1 MDMTIDV
8 NAVNFVEHA
17 ELLDVVLTK
26 MQPGH
31 ILHVDVAD
39 TEYAFLK
46 TNDELFYIN
55 IDDHITPYA
64 KRDVIAFI
72 NDHNPYEEKASRADI
87 TAPQTI
93 DDNIDEYDKI
103 LNYHRNI
110 EFNNFLGYD
119 RYEINDVTIL
129 KDLFEAKILAD
140 ILDLRNPN
148 AEPIGF
154 TATVEL
160 VNSYIDRYNRLHK
173 ASCRTVSDVA
183 DFEIMRIRAGH
194 EYSLG
199 DL

>member
-1 MDMTIDV
+1 M
-8 NAVNFVEHA
+8 A
-17 ELLDVVLTK
+17 L
-26 MQPGH
+26 
-31 ILHVDVAD
+31 
-39 TEYAFLK
+39 
-46 TNDELFYIN
+46 
-55 IDDHITPYA
+55 
-64 KRDVIAFI
+64 
-72 NDHNPYEEKASRADI
+72 
-87 TAPQTI
+87 
-93 DDNIDEYDKI
+93 
-103 LNYHRNI
+103 YHRNI
-110 EFNNFLGYD
+110 EFNNFLRYD

-129 KDLFEAKILAD
+129 KDLFESKILAD

-183 DFEIMRIRAGH
+183 DFEIMRIRAGR

>member
-1 MDMTIDV
+1 MT
-8 NAVNFVEHA
+8 F
-17 ELLDVVLTK
+17 
-26 MQPGH
+26 
-31 ILHVDVAD
+31 
-39 TEYAFLK
+39 
-46 TNDELFYIN
+46 
-55 IDDHITPYA
+55 
-64 KRDVIAFI
+64 R
-72 NDHNPYEEKASRADI
+72 HN
-87 TAPQTI
+87 
-93 DDNIDEYDKI
+93 NV
-103 LNYHRNI
+103 

-148 AEPIGF
+148 AESIGF

-173 ASCRTVSDVA
+173 ASCRTVSDIA
-183 DFEIMRIRAGH
+183 DFEIMRIRAGR